1 MLYDI
6 IKRMTNH
13 VIDSTATAHNLLS
26 VSDFQ
31 RAPGK
36 ALRRLRDS
44 RTSLIITQR
53 GRPVAVLSAPTP
65 PSPGGTAPTTTASPA
80 VSGRHHALLTA
91 LQKMLPAIIEHYA
104 PEKIVLFG
112 SLATGQVHEASDIDL
127 MIVRK
132 TTKRWLDRQRD
143 IMRIADPEIATDFF
157 VYTPA
162 ELAQGIHT
170 RPHFF
175 QDEILAKGQVLY
187 EKG

>member
-1 MLYDI
+1 MFNDI
-6 IKRMTNH
+6 IEHMTNH
-13 VIDSTATAHNLLS
+13 VIGSIATAHNLLS

-44 RTSLIITQR
+44 QTALIITHR
-53 GRPVAVLSAPTP
+53 GHPVAVLSAPLQ
-65 PSPGGTAPTTTASPA
+65 SPLGGTAPITTTSPA
-80 VSGRHHALLTA
+80 VTERHHALLAA
-91 LQKMLPAIIEHYA
+91 LQKMLPAIIEQYA

-127 MIVRK
+127 MIVKK

-162 ELAQGIHT
+162 ELTQGIQA

-175 QDEILAKGQVLY
+175 QDEILAKGQILY